1 VRVLLKEGGEGFD
14 MSDMFEGYAFF
25 VVVVG
30 DMLFDELFLFDDM
43 LVALDMFFGVLCL
56 LFDPLT
62 LAREVVHEFG
72 SRAFLR

>member
-1 VRVLLKEGGEGFD
+1 

-30 DMLFDELFLFDDM
+30 DMMLFDGLFLFDDM
-43 LVALDMFFGVLCL
+43 LVALDMFFDVLCL
-56 LFDPLT
+56 LFDPPALE
-62 LAREVVHEFG
+62 REVVQEFG